1 MDPQTPA
8 APARGDREA
17 GPTPS
22 ARRPRVAWRPLLL
35 VLAVLAAALGADWSR
50 APQRQ
55 LSTRAALAAID
66 LYQATLSRGMDEM
79 GVRCRFEPT
88 CSRYGEAVIARDG
101 IARGGLRAL
110 WRIARCGPWTPY
122 GTVDPPGP
130 AAAEEAAASGG
141 ESTFAL
147 DQ

>member
-1 MDPQTPA
+1 MDPETPMA
-8 APARGDREA
+8 
-17 GPTPS
+17 S
-22 ARRPRVAWRPLLL
+22 ARSDRPAGVAPHAARPRVAWKPLLI
-35 VLAVLAAALGADWSR
+35 VVVVLAAALGADWSR
-50 APQRQ
+50 APRRQ

-66 LYQATLSRGMDEM
+66 LYQATLSRGMDEV

-110 WRIARCGPWTPY
+110 WRIARCGPWTPQ

-141 ESTFAL
+141 ERTFAL